1 MYLQHFGLR
10 EAPFAI
16 TPDPRY
22 LYLSQRHR
30 EALAHLLYGIGEGGG
45 FVQLTGEV
53 GTGKTTLCRC
63 LLEQLPSNTEVAL
76 ILNPRVTALE
86 LVAAICDELRLDY
99 PAGTA
104 SIKVLVDALN
114 KHLLQ
119 AHADGRGTVVIIDEA
134 QNLDREVLEQVR
146 LLTNLETPQEKLL
159 QIILIGQPELLT
171 LLQRPELRQ
180 LAQRITARYHLT
192 PLSGEETRAY
202 IRHRM
207 AVSDAHDDVFT
218 EGAIRRV
225 YALSAGIPRL
235 INVICD
241 RALLGAYATDRRS
254 VDSAT
259 VQRAAAEALGRPL
272 RGRHVRPWLWEP
284 AVVGGIAAAWLWFPV
299 GELLGTYRPLETA
312 ASPSKAAPSSAP
324 ETPGAAELSDL
335 ELAEALPEPP
345 TRAASDPESAGAG
358 RTANVSPPLAQ
369 VLAEAPATAD
379 RSSAFRSVFTQ
390 WGLNYKGITGA
401 TGCEMARSQ
410 GLQCS
415 FREGDW
421 DTLRKLNRP
430 AVLNLTTPAGDDI
443 YAAVTRMEGN
453 RVTLQVAGG
462 QYTFRADD
470 LDPYWSGRFILL
482 WKPPAIGTRLIGPGV
497 RGRPVRWLRERFQ
510 RIDHGALPT
519 ADADA
524 YDTALRERVV
534 AFQHR
539 HGLAPDGVVGEQTL
553 IALGNVTGE
562 PPHPALASR

>member
-63 LLEQLPSNTEVAL
+63 LLEQFPSNAEVAL

-114 KHLLQ
+114 KHLLE
-119 AHADGRGTVVIIDEA
+119 AHADGRRTVVIIDEA
-134 QNLDREVLEQVR
+134 QNLDRQVLEQVR
-146 LLTNLETPQEKLL
+146 LLTNLETPREKLL
-159 QIILIGQPELLT
+159 QIILIGQPELLN

-192 PLSGEETRAY
+192 PLSREETRAY

-207 AVSDAHDDVFT
+207 AVSDARDEVFT

-225 YALSAGIPRL
+225 YALSAGVPRL

-241 RALLGAYATDRRS
+241 RALLGAYAMDRRS

-259 VQRAAAEALGRPL
+259 VQKAAIEALGRPVRERL
-272 RGRHVRPWLWEP
+272 VRPWVWGLA
-284 AVVGGIAAAWLWFPV
+284 AVGAIAAAWGWLPL
-299 GELLGTYRPLETA
+299 GELLGTQHPFEA
-312 ASPSKAAPSSAP
+312 AAPRSEAAP
-324 ETPGAAELSDL
+324 AAVAEPNPTTEPSDL
-335 ELAEALPEPP
+335 DLVEAMPEPP
-345 TRAASDPESAGAG
+345 TPAVEAPEPGSVGRAADGASPFAQFLADDP
-358 RTANVSPPLAQ
+358 T
-369 VLAEAPATAD
+369 TAD
-379 RSSAFRSVFTQ
+379 RSSAFRSVFAQ
-390 WGLNYKGITGA
+390 WGLSDERITRA
-401 TGCEMARSQ
+401 SGCEIARSH

-430 AVLNLTTPAGDDI
+430 AVLNLTMPGGEEL
-443 YAAVTRMEGN
+443 YAAVTRVEGN
-453 RVTLQVAGG
+453 RVTLQIAGR
-462 QYTFRADD
+462 QYTSRADD

-497 RGRPVRWLRERFQ
+497 RGRPVRWLRERFR
-510 RIDHGALPT
+510 RIDRRALPT

-524 YDTALRERVV
+524 YDAALRERVMT
-534 AFQHR
+534 FQRR
-539 HGLAPDGVVGEQTL
+539 HGLDPDGVVGEQTL
-553 IALGNVTGE
+553 ITLGNVIGE
-562 PPHPALASR
+562 PLRPALASR